1 MELDLKPLLSTSDLE
16 GSMHL
21 STRFLTRYREEN
33 ILGIAKE
40 LKTF

>member
-1 MELDLKPLLSTSDLE
+1 
-16 GSMHL
+16 MHL